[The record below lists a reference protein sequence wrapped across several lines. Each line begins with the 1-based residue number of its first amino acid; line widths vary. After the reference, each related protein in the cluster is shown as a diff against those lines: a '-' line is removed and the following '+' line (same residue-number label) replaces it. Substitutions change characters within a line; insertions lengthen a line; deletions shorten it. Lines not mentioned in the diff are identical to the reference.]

1 MRSALVSLIFWI
13 GLNRG
18 NRTVSIA
25 GLKQEAGSHSAD
37 RLGWVPLEPSSLV
50 YSGHNSPPA
59 SSPWSPFPGVGT
71 SLVFLCHLSSCY
83 KVWDQ
88 VGMGSTLWQTFR
100 FNCLLEDSFQVVCW
114 FCLEAIRA
122 FAMKSNTFLGLL
134 VYNIWSFFVS
144 WKFS

>member
-13 GLNRG
+13 GLNHG

-37 RLGWVPLEPSSLV
+37 RPGFLWSPAPWFTG
-50 YSGHNSPPA
+50 GRNSPPA

-83 KVWDQ
+83 KVLDQ
-88 VGMGSTLWQTFR
+88 VGMGSTLWHTFR

-114 FCLEAIRA
+114 FCLEAVRA
-122 FAMKSNTFLGLL
+122 FAMKSNTVLGLL